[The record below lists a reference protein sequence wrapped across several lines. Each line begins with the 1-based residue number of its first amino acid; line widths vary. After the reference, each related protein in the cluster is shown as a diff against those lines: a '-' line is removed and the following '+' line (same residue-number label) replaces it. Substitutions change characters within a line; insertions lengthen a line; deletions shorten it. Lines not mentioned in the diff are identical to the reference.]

1 MNWKVAVMQVVTL
14 PVEQDAKFSTKH
26 IPTSQLCRGRVKA
39 KKILS
44 LAIFYK
50 LKSQPLF
57 YHFGSYFENEMILRI
72 NMWTL
77 IASMRV

>member
-1 MNWKVAVMQVVTL
+1 MQVVTL

-72 NMWTL
+72 NM
-77 IASMRV
+77 